1 MLNFGKYVDTNTIIR
16 PRKHLRTPHLVA
28 FNFNE
33 NEALL
38 RQEGYYP
45 LVETNKPEDVED
57 EEHIARAT
65 YELVEDKHTETVE
78 KPSVLVDEDGT
89 EHETTVQEEVEVD
102 NSYINVTYVAED
114 KPEETEE

>member
-1 MLNFGKYVDTNTIIR
+1 MALNFGKYVDENTIIR
-16 PRKHLRTPHLVA
+16 PRKNIKTPHLIA

-38 RQEGYYP
+38 RQEGYLP

-65 YELVEDKHTETVE
+65 YEQKEDCIE
-78 KPSVLVDEDGT
+78 
-89 EHETTVQEEVEVD
+89 
-102 NSYINVTYVAED
+102 VTYVAED